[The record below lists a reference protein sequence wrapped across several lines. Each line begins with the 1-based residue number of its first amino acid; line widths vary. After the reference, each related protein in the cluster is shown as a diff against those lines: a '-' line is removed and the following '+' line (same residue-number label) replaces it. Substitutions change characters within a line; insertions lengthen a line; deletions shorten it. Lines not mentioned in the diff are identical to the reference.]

1 MTAEDFGM
9 DLEHV
14 EVLQRK
20 FEEFLKE
27 LGNQQYRITEVNHAA
42 DKLVDEGHPESETIF
57 MKKEVIECLYAFICV
72 HFNDYIGS
80 ERCLAS
86 IEHTGGDTTRRSIR
100 CT

>member
-1 MTAEDFGM
+1 MCVLQEAFVTAEDFGM

-57 MKKEVIECLYAFICV
+57 SKKEVSKSFCFAKFD
-72 HFNDYIGS
+72 HK
-80 ERCLAS
+80 
-86 IEHTGGDTTRRSIR
+86 
-100 CT
+100 